1 MKPASNA
8 SERRRSLVAYFVLTY
23 LISWAIEIPLA
34 LSYQHIIANHPP
46 FALHYLASF
55 GPLAAAVI
63 VTLAT
68 EGCAGVRRLFSGL
81 APRRVIT
88 PSSPLTK
95 ASSLTRR
102 GEASSLAR
110 SGEASSLA
118 RSGERGRGDSHVYF
132 LFAVVSPL
140 VLFALVVAASGIV
153 QGAWPDLR
161 SLGQP
166 DYLPYIGI
174 LPTLGL
180 WLLTFGLGEE
190 VGWRGFAL
198 PRLQAERP
206 ALSASLLLGALWAG
220 WHLPAL
226 FYRDTYIA
234 MGLLVIP
241 MLLTVAAV
249 GSVVYTWL
257 YNGTGGNLLLL
268 VLFHGLFDFFSVWP
282 AGVIGA
288 GPVMT
293 IVMVFWAVRVF
304 KLYGPATL
312 CPTEKVVI

>member
-1 MKPASNA
+1 MPNHSQ
-8 SERRRSLVAYFVLTY
+8 RRRALVAYFVLTY
-23 LISWAIEIPLA
+23 LISWAIELPLA
-34 LSYQHIIANHPP
+34 LSYQRVIHIRVP

-55 GPLAAAVI
+55 GPLLAAVI
-63 VTLAT
+63 VTLAQD
-68 EGCAGVRRLFSGL
+68 GWVGVRGLFSG
-81 APRRVIT
+81 PGRRRV
-88 PSSPLTK
+88 
-95 ASSLTRR
+95 
-102 GEASSLAR
+102 
-110 SGEASSLA
+110 
-118 RSGERGRGDSHVYF
+118 ERVYL
-132 LFAVVSPL
+132 LFAVVAPV
-140 VLFALVVAASGIV
+140 VLFALVVAVSGIV

-166 DYLPYIGI
+166 DYLPEIGI

-198 PRLQAERP
+198 PRLQVERP
-206 ALSASLLLGALWAG
+206 ALSASLLLGALWAC

-257 YNGTGGNLLLL
+257 YNGTGGSLLLL
-268 VLFHGLFDFFSVWP
+268 VVFHGLFDFFSVWP

-293 IVMVFWAVRVF
+293 VCMVFWAVRVF
-304 KLYGPATL
+304 KLYGPGTL
-312 CPTEKVVI
+312 CPGDKVAV

>member
-81 APRRVIT
+81 APRRVIP
-88 PSSPLTK
+88 PSSPLTEGGRGDN
-95 ASSLTRR
+95 AALTKGGR
-102 GEASSLAR
+102 GDNAALTK
-110 SGEASSLA
+110 G
-118 RSGERGRGDSHVYF
+118 GRGDSHVYF

-304 KLYGPATL
+304 NLYGPATL
-312 CPTEKVVI
+312 CPTEKVVA

>member
-81 APRRVIT
+81 APRRAIL

-95 ASSLTRR
+95 AVGHASVRR
-102 GEASSLAR
+102 G
-110 SGEASSLA
+110 
-118 RSGERGRGDSHVYF
+118 GREDSRVYF

-282 AGVIGA
+282 EGVIGA

-304 KLYGPATL
+304 NLYGPATL
-312 CPTEKVVI
+312 CPTEKVVA